1 MIERD
6 LTDADG
12 IITVTST
19 GHWTEAELNEHF
31 DALRAIIARKRE
43 AGEQIRVLSDV
54 SRAGGQDE
62 GTGALI
68 LEQFARTYRPEDR
81 VAILT
86 ANIDVKMVVRAMLRD
101 LNIAAFSS
109 RLPAEMWLMEDDVPP
124 PR

>member
-19 GHWTEAELNEHF
+19 NRWTEAELNAHF
-31 DALRAIIARKRE
+31 DALRAIIAQKRQ

-54 SRAGGQDE
+54 TGAGEQDA

-68 LEQFARTYRPEDR
+68 LAQFRRTYRPEDR
-81 VAILT
+81 VAMLT
-86 ANIDVKMVVRAMLRD
+86 ANENVKMVVRAMLQD
-101 LNIAAFSS
+101 FNIAAFSS
-109 RLPAEMWLMEDDVPP
+109 RLPAEMWLMADGLPP